1 MGAKPGL
8 SCPLPL
14 KCQREILDPNRR
26 STAAH
31 GIVAY
36 PRWSVDMD
44 NWHATGGNGQGV
56 KVELSE
62 SVVDSG
68 TGYEIVEVTVTVV
81 LGSTDIMFLRL
92 ELVPTSKERGDR
104 RPDLPGWVN
113 CGAQGRPATSREDG
127 KTCMM
132 PDLIRRAPPGKTP
145 SRIAAWC
152 RPPALRAQ
160 VLALLGGV

>member
-14 KCQREILDPNRR
+14 KCHREILDSNRR

-44 NWHATGGNGQGV
+44 NWYATGGNGQGV

-92 ELVPTSKERGDR
+92 ELVPTS
-104 RPDLPGWVN
+104 
-113 CGAQGRPATSREDG
+113 
-127 KTCMM
+127 
-132 PDLIRRAPPGKTP
+132 
-145 SRIAAWC
+145 
-152 RPPALRAQ
+152 
-160 VLALLGGV
+160 